1 MKHIRFTLASILI
14 VSVLMLIVAG
24 DVALGQI
31 EKGNLILNG
40 DLENNGTIQVKK
52 DVINNTED
60 TVTVSG
66 TGVVRLDRNKN
77 HQIRSTTGSYS
88 VAFSNLSMTQSGT
101 VTMQVDVT
109 ATNSLQIGDATNAYT
124 ASDNGFDIATRTLT
138 ISNTATYLAT
148 STAPLTF
155 SNGTVVFNGTSAQS
169 VLNRASGVTYG
180 TLTLSG
186 AGTKSLQTGGT
197 VTAATL
203 SQSDGQ
209 LTVTENL
216 DVTATASI
224 ADLGAISSGKTFRL
238 TNTATSASITSLANS
253 GTGTFE
259 NAANIPVTIA
269 SLTANAGTINQSGAT
284 GALVFTNDITNSG
297 TITTAAGTL
306 NFDGTGT
313 QTNTGGTI
321 SVTGAGNATFAGD
334 IAANPGTLSFALA
347 STVTYSGA
355 AQNIATGVTYGN
367 LVAGG
372 SGAKTAAGNF
382 SVAGNLTLNQN
393 ITQSSGALTLTSTT
407 ANNVSGT
414 GEVLGAVRRNHNF
427 TSGQNYRFN
436 RADVYIGTATTSNSD
451 VTLTMTPAT
460 DPTNPASTKYVQRR
474 YALAPTAMGNLEAIQ
489 LYYAAGELQG
499 GISESK
505 IGLRAY
511 NGTSWSKVTNVGMTR
526 LSGSNLM
533 TYSGLNNSLAGVT
546 ELGMYGISFVTIAN
560 NANISTAAGWDE
572 NQVPDNTDD
581 ATIAHT
587 GVVTGASQVSVG
599 SLTVNAGANVTTNN
613 AAGSIVVATSTTV
626 NGAIN
631 VSQADVTLGAITVG
645 GSGSLS
651 VASGRT
657 LTGTSLAYNSSTS
670 STFAGNVSLGSLANT
685 GALTFNGSNSTITD
699 AITNASGASITVG
712 GTLSVLTSA
721 AGTFTSDGALTLTG
735 ASAILNVGAT
745 GVPSNLT
752 VNNSLTLDNASS
764 QLNVFGDLEFGSS
777 ATLNNNGIITVGE

>member
-1 MKHIRFTLASILI
+1 
-14 VSVLMLIVAG
+14 MLIVAG
-24 DVALGQI
+24 DVAFGQAG
-31 EKGNLILNG
+31 GNLTLNN
-40 DLENNGTIQVKK
+40 DMTNNGTIRVRR
-52 DVINNTED
+52 DVVNAAGKA
-60 TVTVSG
+60 VTVSG
-66 TGVVRLDRNKN
+66 TGVVRLDRNQDHN
-77 HQIRSTTGSYS
+77 IRSTADSHPIT
-88 VAFSNLSMTQSGT
+88 FSNLSLTQSGA

-109 ATNSLQIGDATNAYT
+109 AINSLQIGDATNAYT
-124 ASDNGFDIATRTLT
+124 ATGNGFDIAARTLT
-138 ISNTATYLAT
+138 IGNTATYLAT

-155 SNGTVVFNGTSAQS
+155 SNGTVVFNGTAAQS

-186 AGTKSLQTGGT
+186 TGTKSLQTGGKI
-197 VTAATL
+197 TAATL
-203 SQSDGQ
+203 SQSGGQ
-209 LTVTENL
+209 LTVTEDI
-216 DVTATASI
+216 DVTGSASI
-224 ADLGAISSGKTFRL
+224 ADLGAISAGKTFKL
-238 TNTATSASITSLANS
+238 TNTATSASIALLANS

-284 GALVFTNDITNSG
+284 GTLAFTNDITNSG

-306 NFDGTGT
+306 NFNGTGT

-334 IAANPGTLSFALA
+334 IATNPGTLSFASA
-347 STVTYSGA
+347 STVTYGGA

-382 SVAGNLTLNQN
+382 TVAGNLTLSQN
-393 ITQSSGALTLTSTT
+393 IVQSSGALTLTSTT
-407 ANNVSGT
+407 ANNVSGA

-427 TSGQNYRFN
+427 TSGENYRFN

-451 VTLTMTPAT
+451 ITLTMTPAT
-460 DPTNPASTKYVQRR
+460 DPTNPASTKYVQRK
-474 YALAPTAMGNLEAIQ
+474 YALASTTMGNLEAIQ
-489 LYYAAGELQG
+489 LYYAADELKG

-511 NGTSWSKVTNVGMTR
+511 NGTSWSKVTNVGMMR
-526 LSGSNLM
+526 SSGSNLM
-533 TYSGLNNSLAGVT
+533 TYSGLNNSLASVT

-560 NANISTAAGWDE
+560 NANISIPAGWDE

-587 GVVTGASQVSVG
+587 GVVTGAGQVSVS
-599 SLTVNAGANVTTNN
+599 SLTVNAGADVTTNN
-613 AAGSIVVATSTTV
+613 AAGSISVATSTTV
-626 NGAIN
+626 NGAMNI
-631 VSQADVTLGAITVG
+631 SQADVTLGAITVG
-645 GSGSLS
+645 GNGSLS

-657 LTGTSLAYNSSTS
+657 LTGTSLTYNSSNP
-670 STFAGNVSLGSLANT
+670 STFAGNVSLGSLANN
-685 GALTFNGSNSTITD
+685 GALTFNGSNSSITD

-721 AGTFTSDGALTLTG
+721 AATFTSEGALTLSG
-735 ASAILNVGAT
+735 ASAVLNVGAS
-745 GVPSNLT
+745 GVLSNLT
-752 VNNSLTLDNASS
+752 VNNSLTLDNANS

-777 ATLNNNGIITVGE
+777 ATLNNNGVITVGE